1 MGGECFPSCGEQRRS
16 DERVAIGEQAAPQG
30 LPFGGSVE
38 FGREFHVIDRMPVTP
53 AERIEPV
60 YESPSSRRRR
70 PGRGLRLAFAT
81 LTTALVLAAI
91 TPAVQAQAFETT
103 VTDARDA
110 YRRHDRARLAD
121 LRAQAAAEKNPLA
134 MWVDYWE
141 TTNRIGE
148 VQPAEFAAFVERWN
162 GTYVEDRLRNDW
174 LLELMRRRDRAN
186 FAIEFPRFRMNDDR
200 EVTCFALAG
209 GPMSGKEARETGMA
223 AWLAQKDG
231 DDGCAFLGTTMAAAR
246 LIGAPE
252 VWKKIRS
259 SIEANRPRAARQAA
273 DLLSDAV
280 AAGMAAILDSPAR
293 YLAKKASTAT
303 RNDAELT
310 TIALVRLAAS
320 DSDSAAAL
328 LASRWERALPSD
340 LAAYAWAGIARQT
353 AIKLQPEAA
362 NQFLRATQVHGKSGR
377 EIELSDDTLAWKVRS
392 ALRADNGRARW
403 QQVMQAINAMSESEQ
418 KDAAW
423 VYWKARALQSL
434 ARDSQDGATLLATSR
449 ELLAGIAPQLG
460 YYGELAAEELGQ
472 VQPLPPRP
480 APLTPAERDATAAV
494 PGLVRGVTMIAI
506 GLRSE
511 GVREWNYTI
520 RGLGDRELL
529 AAAQYACDRE
539 VWDRCINTSEKT
551 RSEIDMDQRFPT
563 PLRKEV
569 VPRAREIGLDPA
581 FVYGLIRQE
590 SRFIA
595 DARSG
600 VGAAGLMQLMPA
612 TARWTAK
619 KIGLPYT
626 AGAIV
631 DRDTNLRLGN
641 AYLKLV
647 LDDVGGSQAMA
658 AAAYNAGPGRPRKW
672 RDGPV
677 LDAAVWVENI
687 PFPETRDYVKK
698 VLSNSTYY
706 AALLGGKGTVL
717 RSRLG
722 KTIGPLDPNAPP
734 VEKDLP

>member
-1 MGGECFPSCGEQRRS
+1 MTTA
-16 DERVAIGEQAAPQG
+16 D
-30 LPFGGSVE
+30 
-38 FGREFHVIDRMPVTP
+38 
-53 AERIEPV
+53 RIEPV
-60 YESPSSRRRR
+60 YESPPAARPATRLSSW
-70 PGRGLRLAFAT
+70 RGLRLALAT
-81 LTTALVLAAI
+81 LSVALVAVALPK
-91 TPAVQAQAFETT
+91 PARAQMFETT
-103 VTDARDA
+103 LTDARDA
-110 YRRHDRARLAD
+110 FRRHDRARLSA

-148 VQPAEFAAFVERWN
+148 VQPAEFASFVQRWN

-174 LLELMRRRDRAN
+174 LLELMRRRDRAA
-186 FAIEFPRFRMNDDR
+186 FAAEFPRFRMNDDR
-200 EVTCFALAG
+200 EVTCFQLAG
-209 GPMSGKEARETGMA
+209 EPMTGKDAKEAGMA

-231 DDGCAFLGTTMAAAR
+231 DDGCALLGTTMAEAR

-259 SIEANRPRAARQAA
+259 SIEANKPRAARQAA
-273 DLLSDAV
+273 GLLSDAV
-280 AAGMAAILDSPAR
+280 VAGIAEILDSPAR
-293 YLAKKASTAT
+293 YLARKASTAT
-303 RNDAELT
+303 RGDAELT

-328 LASRWERALPSD
+328 LSSKWERALPGD
-340 LAAYAWAGIARQT
+340 LASYAWASVARQS

-362 NQFLRATQVHGKSGR
+362 NQFQRAGQVLGKGGR
-377 EIELSDDTLAWKVRS
+377 EIDVSDEVLAWKVRS

-403 QQVMQAINAMSESEQ
+403 QQVMQAINAMSPSEQ

-423 VYWKARALQSL
+423 VYWKAKALQAL
-434 ARDSQDGATLLATSR
+434 ARDSQDGETLLASSR
-449 ELLAGIAPQLG
+449 ELLASIATQLNF
-460 YYGELAAEELGQ
+460 YGELAAEELGQ
-472 VQPLPPRP
+472 PQPLPSKP
-480 APLTPAERDATAAV
+480 APLTPAERDGPAAV
-494 PGLVRGVTMIAI
+494 PGFVRAVTLISI

-511 GVREWNYTI
+511 GVREWNYMI
-520 RGLGDRELL
+520 RGLSDRELL

-551 RSEIDMDQRFPT
+551 KAEVDMDQRYPT
-563 PLRKEV
+563 PLRKDV
-569 VPRAREIGLDPA
+569 VARSREIGLDPA

-590 SRFIA
+590 SRFIS

-612 TARWTAK
+612 TAKWTAK

-626 AGAIV
+626 PGAIV

-647 LDDVGGSQAMA
+647 LDDVNGSQAMA

-706 AALLGGKGTVL
+706 AALIGGKGTVL

-722 KTIGPLDPNAPP
+722 KTIGPPDPNAPP
-734 VEKDLP
+734 IDKDLP